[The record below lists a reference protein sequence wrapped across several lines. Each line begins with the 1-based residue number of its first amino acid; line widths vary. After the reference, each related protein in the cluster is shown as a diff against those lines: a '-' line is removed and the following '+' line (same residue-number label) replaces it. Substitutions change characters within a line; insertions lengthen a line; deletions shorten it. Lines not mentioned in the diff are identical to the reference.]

1 MKILLKVII
10 LFLFFLSCEKEDTK
24 PNPAD
29 LIQGKWKIILMGNGD
44 DLRPYETQYVIEY
57 YNDSL
62 LREYDTILRQYNN
75 LGQYTIGN
83 NYFGQYTD
91 DKILTHY
98 YFYISDTLS
107 NSYKFDFFDNNNK
120 LKLINYDIIA
130 TFSTQVYERTE

>member
-1 MKILLKVII
+1 MKILLKVTI

>member
-1 MKILLKVII
+1 MKILLKITMLLLLII
-10 LFLFFLSCEKEDTK
+10 SCEKENTE
-24 PNPAD
+24 PNPND

-44 DLRPYETQYVIEY
+44 NLLPYETQYIIEY

-62 LREYDTILRQYNN
+62 LREYDTVTRLYNY

-83 NYFGQYTD
+83 NYFGQYTN

-98 YFYISDTLS
+98 YFYISDTVS
-107 NSYKFDFFDNNNK
+107 NSYKFQFFDKNKK
-120 LKLINYDIIA
+120 LKLVNYDIIA